1 MPAWATVVLTLG
13 SAFLGALAAVSATM
27 LQSRNA
33 HRERVAHERVAR
45 RESGAQAV
53 APVWALA
60 LDADPTVVFVQIEG
74 RDVAAEVSKLEER
87 WRVLRAPLL
96 AYAAGHPKAS
106 ITEETNRLIGTL
118 SAFLV
123 DLRIVASGGR
133 DGGSQEDLTQLYFG
147 VRLGVGALIAAIRDE
162 PLVLG
167 TAPDLP
173 PD

>member
-1 MPAWATVVLTLG
+1 
-13 SAFLGALAAVSATM
+13 M

-33 HRERVAHERVAR
+33 HRERLAHERVAR

-53 APVWALA
+53 APVWELA
-60 LDADPTVVFVQIEG
+60 LDADPTVVIVQIEG

-106 ITEETNRLIGTL
+106 ITERTNSLIGAL

-123 DLRIVASGGR
+123 DLRIAASGGR
-133 DGGSQEDLTQLYFG
+133 DASSQGDLADLYSG
-147 VRLGVGALIAAIRDE
+147 VQFAVIALIAAIREE

-167 TAPDLP
+167 TPPDLP